1 MVLFLFKKGVM
12 MYVYW
17 RINTDL
23 NCLGESITFRDP
35 VFIRCYRQ
43 WIRENVLALAL
54 AEDVVGP
61 DFNAVCLN

>member
-1 MVLFLFKKGVM
+1 
-12 MYVYW
+12 MYIYW

-35 VFIRCYRQ
+35 VLIRCYRQ

-54 AEDVVGP
+54 AEDVAGP
-61 DFNAVCLN
+61 DFKDVCLN